1 MKIVVAAVQMPS
13 DLLDVSANLDRA
25 DELLR
30 SARDS
35 SVELAVLPEL
45 FNTGY
50 SLCPDFGP
58 YSETAEGPT
67 LSPPAGTQPPVAN
80 GDRGR
85 FCRARGT
92 ASL

>member
-13 DLLDVSANLDRA
+13 DLLDVSVNLDCA
-25 DELLR
+25 DTLLHM
-30 SARDS
+30 ARDS
-35 SVELAVLPEL
+35 SVDLAVLPEL

-58 YSETAEGPT
+58 YGETAEGPT
-67 LSPPAGTQPPVAN
+67 LCHLRKRRLSVAY

-85 FCRARGT
+85 FY
-92 ASL
+92 